1 MHSRRTL
8 SFTILLLP
16 ILLLSTFGGHNI
28 IGQDAESSRLVDI
41 GGGQTIEVQSDEVL
55 RSYSLSDSPL
65 AREGVGS
72 PLNGSEYGTRTDS
85 FTDIELTYET
95 SNTTTSDTTSVPLGP
110 LWEGTTI
117 STSISD
123 LQENRTW
130 LTNPGFDSDTDWTLG
145 TDDVGIYINTLDTS
159 ITGGVVSFTQS
170 GYDTGTWFRHD
181 LGDRCYAEQG
191 ISTNSGEV
199 TWVGVS
205 LDYWVDDNWGGAP
218 VGFWELYVQVG
229 SADVVANHLWDMQFS
244 DVLAQTTWYSTGL
257 VEANA
262 SLITSSDFTLQVG
275 MRTTRSFG
283 CRPQLNPE
291 VQMDNVRVFVKS
303 RVYPSQVNLQMN
315 GLGVGNVSDGLGGWL
330 WSIGTATE
338 VPQTPLIGNY
348 VNSTFT
354 WTPTPVNPDPN
365 EVIRVSFS
373 VEMTVYARK
382 LNASS
387 LYQAEV
393 SSYGDHFSVTNGS
406 QVQWESYYFVAVP
419 NGYSNLYFFNLTKET
434 TRTFDMVSEPRYPG
448 SDFVYWTQD
457 SASVNVSVY
466 EGITDTYQNGFWK
479 LKGHSSNM
487 IQDLRMWTGS
497 SWDTTFTYRANAN
510 VRFQAQLGSA
520 FNGAV
525 VSFSIYD
532 TSGAL
537 WDSLEATVVGGFAET
552 ADVNLDALTAEVG
565 QWTVEAFTNDSI
577 SGGPIH
583 DVGLYGREFTI
594 QHATDMYVTYPRQ
607 SQINWMRNLT
617 YGQDMLLQLRVN
629 DSDNGDLL
637 PGGAATYNWTSGLN
651 PLNDMG
657 TGEYSIVLNTADL
670 GTPGRYAIT
679 LTWSHAYYDSI
690 LETFVINVIEE
701 TSLSSP
707 DAPGLTVP
715 RSWDASFELIFADSR
730 DAGISGATILC
741 NWTDSSYSV
750 VPAPGEPGNYTL
762 TITTPNTNL
771 GTYAVIVTAQ
781 KDFYVTASITL
792 FVEVRQLFTSVS
804 TSRSVVYLPIGF
816 QESVSLTVWDTDH
829 DLPITG
835 AESSIVCNWS
845 ESHVLGEQNYTV
857 TMTSPGVYDVVF
869 FSTETDFLQSYD
881 VVFDVSRFGY
891 QNHTLSITVIVTSHL
906 TLLSLD
912 NPVAPTPYTGT
923 ILINVTYFDGSTL
936 SGIIGSEVLIYV
948 TSPVVEP
955 LSYSVYNGSIAGQ
968 YIIAV
973 PAGQWGD
980 IGWKQLSVYA
990 NWTGQ
995 RAKYANKVLT
1005 FSVRLSGAPTDLFLG
1020 TSPTSTPYG
1029 ENVTFTIIYWDVGAD
1044 SGIVNGTG
1052 PFANNVLIYIEV
1064 ITPGQVLTQSLM
1076 VITEINSIGSP
1087 GEYGIEF
1094 NSSYLSGLIECQ
1106 LRIHVNWTKGALPLY
1121 ENRTLLLSVFST
1133 YRQTVVNWNPLPVT
1147 PYDEKVNLTLTFKDV
1162 LSDSNIR
1169 NSSSLLI
1176 TTPGYAFTVYY
1187 DGDATGIFF
1196 IEVDTSLFLS
1206 TGPHSFQVSLVWS
1219 GSPFYQN
1226 RTVDILINV
1235 RERYTSLTHG
1245 VYSPVEFGNN
1255 LTLVFTYTDQDDL
1268 TSLGMDGGTLTV
1280 TGMAG
1285 LYDVTDNGDGTYTL
1299 ELRTNGFP
1307 STGTFIVNVSIA
1319 YGGARFCADAIDFFY
1334 LTIQARR
1341 TQMTS
1346 ELPNLAPF
1354 LTQAN
1359 ITVQYIDDSTD
1370 TGIEGAQVFAYCAT
1384 SSQPLMQN
1392 TNYRVDDLGSGY
1404 YRVRISTVALG
1415 NFGRYTI
1422 EITANWT
1429 GSPFYL
1435 ERVRL
1440 VDIEVSRRPVSLS
1453 VSKSPLNT
1461 PFLENVEFELTIADS
1476 LDGSPLSL
1484 NKSVLILTH
1493 NGGTLILDSEYS
1505 ISGANGVYV
1514 ISINSTVLT
1523 SVLVSG
1529 HPLFVKFF
1537 WGDLT
1542 PYYANATTSTAVD
1555 INARFTQGRVLTTPG
1570 AFYYFNLSAII
1581 EFSDYLSGN
1590 PIPGAVVTF
1599 TCVND
1604 SVFSSWIVD
1613 MGDGRYKIIV
1623 DTNDLEDG
1631 IGRYYFS
1638 ADITWSGSPYYEDV
1652 IGVEFSVLVNPV
1664 STSLNFVLPQGV
1676 TYYLG
1681 DLVVGNIT
1689 FTNINEGQGIDG
1701 ATVVSDWTTLWG
1713 TVHTI
1718 TPLGNGIYRME
1729 IDTSGLNAQIYTF
1742 SINASKFLHL
1752 SRSVTADIL
1761 LAAIPVEIDLVFS
1774 PTDPVW
1780 GDVLE
1785 FSADVTDARSGAPVL
1800 GASVNLT
1807 LYGQT
1812 HTMPEIGGGI
1822 YNVTVSTMGL
1832 VSGEYTIR
1840 VESFLL
1846 NYETRQRDFQ
1856 IRIDKVAAKILAS
1869 LDPQVA
1875 VNGEAVTIEAEY
1887 LILSNSTVIDI
1898 GVVQYSWIGGTGILT
1913 WVPAQQ
1919 KYIGEMIVAN
1929 AAVGNH
1935 QILIQASS
1943 SIYKS
1948 VSTPITIEITEIT
1961 TALSAY
1967 QDVTVLS
1974 AVSGDTVNVT
1984 VYLENV
1990 DLTGPVLGASLTYGI
2005 STINGSLTELG
2016 NGFYTAQVPT
2026 GAPLQIGDWILTVSS
2041 FIDGYTPASMQ
2052 FTITILKVST
2062 AVIPISD
2069 VLQNGYYGNNLTF
2082 LLSFNDTF
2090 KNIGITGALATYV
2103 LEGRGGTL
2111 AEVGGGVYSLTINTT
2126 WVTAGLISH
2135 DISVT
2140 FQKNLYDY
2148 AYSVVKF
2155 VSVPISTEV
2164 IGSDSATF
2172 PVGDDFTQM
2181 FQFND
2186 TLNNEFL
2193 VDASVTAF
2201 WEFGS
2206 APLLALGNGS
2216 YRFGPT
2222 EAGFS
2227 RLEVRSEP
2235 YALRI
2240 LFSKANYSTQQLNFE
2255 LTIREIATSMIFEP
2269 LPPSIYVG
2277 DPFYVRIT
2285 YMDDDHG
2292 VPIIDAINTTIPLEN
2307 EASLAMVYP
2316 NGTYVFA
2323 FVPSAVR
2330 YYELV
2335 ITLEKEDYRKGVLTL
2350 DIYSVF
2356 SPETQAMFQ
2365 TFSYAGF
2372 LLILVAGLAAAYVRV
2387 WSVPKLLRII
2397 RRMVSLLGKGQIP
2410 PAAKVRNRR
2419 TYLLGVMNEDLEPVG
2434 IKKTMQDVAVSTVE
2448 VEALDVEQLLEE
2460 LQVVVGLSNDDI
2472 AVLRSDLE
2480 KMRPSERAGF
2490 IGEVI
2495 RQERARRAREL
2506 AEVEVPAEAPGEVSE
2521 AERKLTEEELEH
2533 LKQELIKMGIEP
2545 SEADL
2550 MVEQARSLTK
2560 AEIDALLDQIGGLK
2574 E

>member
-8 SFTILLLP
+8 SLTILLLP

-28 IGQDAESSRLVDI
+28 IGQDTERSRLVDI
-41 GGGQTIEVQSDEVL
+41 GGGQTIEVQQDEVL
-55 RSYSLSDSPL
+55 QSYSLSDVPL
-65 AREGVGS
+65 SRDGVGS
-72 PLNGSEYGTRTDS
+72 PLNVSEYGARTDS

-110 LWEGTTI
+110 LWEGTAI
-117 STSISD
+117 STYISD

-130 LTNPGFDSDTDWTLG
+130 LTNPDFATTADWVTG
-145 TDDVGIYINTLDTS
+145 HDDVGDYTNQLTNTIS
-159 ITGGVVSFTQS
+159 GGYVSFTQS
-170 GYDTGTWFRHD
+170 GYWDGSWYRHD
-181 LGDRCYAEQG
+181 LGDRCYAEQS

-205 LDYWVDDNWGGAP
+205 LDYYVDDDWGGGP

-229 SADVVANHLWDMQFS
+229 SADIPANHLWDKQFS

-257 VEANA
+257 IEGDA
-262 SLITSSDFTLQVG
+262 SLITSSDFTLQIG
-275 MRTTRSFG
+275 MRTTRTFG
-283 CRPQLNPE
+283 CRPQLNGE
-291 VQMDNVRVFVKS
+291 VRMDNVKVYVKS
-303 RVYPSQVNLQMN
+303 RVQPSQVNLQMN
-315 GLGVGNVSDGLGGWL
+315 GLDVANVSDGIGGWL
-330 WSIGTATE
+330 WGIGTASE
-338 VPQTPLIGNY
+338 VPQSPWIANS

-354 WTPTPVNPDPN
+354 WTPNPVNPDPN
-365 EVIRVSFS
+365 DVIRVTFS
-373 VEMTVYARK
+373 VDMTVFARK
-382 LNASS
+382 LDSSS
-387 LYQAEV
+387 LYKAEV
-393 SSYGDHFSVTNGS
+393 QSYGDYFTVSNNS
-406 QVQWESYYFVAVP
+406 QVSWNSYYFVAVP
-419 NGYSNLYFFNLTKET
+419 NGYSNPYFFNLTKEA
-434 TRTFDMVSEPRYPG
+434 TRTFDMVSEPRYPD
-448 SDFVYWTQD
+448 SDFPYWTQD
-457 SASVNVSVY
+457 STSVNVSVY
-466 EGITDTYQNGFWK
+466 EEVTGIYQNGFWR
-479 LKGHSSNM
+479 LQGHSANM
-487 IQDLRMWTGS
+487 IQNLQMWTGS
-497 SWDTTFTYRANAN
+497 AWDSTFTYRAYDN
-510 VRFQAQLGSA
+510 VRFRAQLSSA

-537 WDSLEATVVGGFAET
+537 WDRLEATVIGGFAET
-552 ADVNLDALTAEVG
+552 TDVNLDALTAEVG
-565 QWTVEAFTNDSI
+565 KWTVQAFANDSV

-583 DVGLYGREFTI
+583 DVGFYGRVFTI
-594 QHATDMYVTYPRQ
+594 QHSTDMYVTYPRQ
-607 SQINWMRNLT
+607 SQITWMSNLT
-617 YGQDMLLQLRVN
+617 YGQDMLLQVRVN

-637 PGGAATYNWTSGLN
+637 PGGSATYNWTSGVN

-657 TGEYSIVLNTADL
+657 TGEYSVVLNTADL

-679 LTWSHAYYDSI
+679 LTWSNIYYDSI

-715 RSWDASFELIFADSR
+715 RSSDAAFELIFADSR
-730 DAGISGATILC
+730 DAGIDGATILC
-741 NWTDSSYSV
+741 NWTDSSYTI
-750 VPAPGEPGNYTL
+750 VPAAGEPGNYTL
-762 TITTPNTNL
+762 TITTPNTDL

-792 FVEVRQLFTSVS
+792 FIEVRQLFTSVS

-835 AESSIVCNWS
+835 ADSSIVCNWS
-845 ESHVLGEQNYTV
+845 ESHVLGDQNYTV
-857 TMTSPGVYDVVF
+857 TMTSPGIYEVVF
-869 FSTETDFLQSYD
+869 FSTEADFLQSYD

-891 QNHTLSITVIVTSHL
+891 QNHTFSITVIVTSHL

-912 NPVAPTPYTGT
+912 NPVEPTPYTGT
-923 ILINVTYFDGSTL
+923 ILINVTYFDASTL
-936 SGIIGSEVLIYV
+936 SGIIGSDVLIYV

-955 LSYSVYNGSIAGQ
+955 LSYTVYNGSIAGQ

-973 PAGQWGD
+973 PASQWGD

-995 RAKYANKVLT
+995 RAKYDNKVLT
-1005 FSVRLSGAPTDLFLG
+1005 FSVRISGAPTDLFLG

-1029 ENVTFTIIYWDVGAD
+1029 ENVTFTIIYWDVGATN
-1044 SGIVNGTG
+1044 GIVNGTG

-1064 ITPGQVLTQSLM
+1064 ITPGQTLTQSLM
-1076 VITEINSIGSP
+1076 VITEIDFVGSP
-1087 GEYGIEF
+1087 GEYRIEF

-1106 LRIHVNWTKGALPLY
+1106 LRIRVNWTKGALPLY
-1121 ENRTLLLSVFST
+1121 ENRTLILSVFST

-1162 LSDSNIR
+1162 LSDSNILD
-1169 NSSSLLI
+1169 SPSLEI
-1176 TTPGYAFTVYY
+1176 ATPGYAFTIYY

-1206 TGPHSFQVSLVWS
+1206 TGTHSFQVNLVWS

-1226 RTVDILINV
+1226 RTVNIFINV

-1255 LTLVFTYTDQDDL
+1255 LTLVFIYTDQDDL

-1280 TGMAG
+1280 MGLAG
-1285 LYDVTDNGDGTYTL
+1285 FYDVADNGDGTYTL
-1299 ELRTNGFP
+1299 ELRTDGFP

-1319 YGGARFCADAIDFFY
+1319 YGGARFSADAVDFFY

-1346 ELPNLAPF
+1346 ELPDLAPF

-1370 TGIEGAQVFAYCAT
+1370 VGIEGAQVYAFCAT
-1384 SSQPLMQN
+1384 SSQPLVPDS
-1392 TNYRVDDLGSGY
+1392 NYWVDDLGSGY
-1404 YRVRISTVALG
+1404 YRVRISTIALG

-1461 PFLENVEFELTIADS
+1461 PFLENVNFELTIADS
-1476 LDGSPLSL
+1476 LDGSPISL
-1484 NKSVLILTH
+1484 NKSVLIITH
-1493 NGGTLILDSEYS
+1493 GGGTLILDSEYS

-1529 HPLFVKFF
+1529 HPIFVKFF
-1537 WGDLT
+1537 WGDFT
-1542 PYYANATTSTAVD
+1542 PYYANSTTSTAVE
-1555 INARFTQGRVLTTPG
+1555 INTRFTQGRVLATPG

-1590 PIPGAVVTF
+1590 PIPGAMVTF

-1613 MGDGRYKIIV
+1613 MGDGRYTIIV

-1631 IGRYYFS
+1631 IGRYFFS
-1638 ADITWSGSPYYEDV
+1638 ADITWSESPYYEDV
-1652 IGVEFSVLVNPV
+1652 IGLAFSVLVNPV

-1689 FTNINEGQGIDG
+1689 FTDINEGQGIDG
-1701 ATVVSDWTTLWG
+1701 ATVVSDWTALWG
-1713 TVHTI
+1713 TTHTI

-1742 SINASKFLHL
+1742 SINASKPLHL

-1785 FSADVTDARSGAPVL
+1785 FSANITDARNGAPVL
-1800 GASVNLT
+1800 GATVNLT
-1807 LYGQT
+1807 LYGRT
-1812 HTMPEIGGGI
+1812 YTMAEIGGGI
-1822 YNVTVSTMGL
+1822 YNATVSTMGL

-1840 VESFLL
+1840 VESTLL

-1856 IRIDKVAAKILAS
+1856 IRIDKVAANMLAS
-1869 LDPQVA
+1869 LDPQIA
-1875 VNGEAVTIEAEY
+1875 VNGETVTIEADY
-1887 LILSNSTVIDI
+1887 LILSNGTAIDI
-1898 GVVQYSWIGGTGILT
+1898 GLVTYSWIGGTGFLT

-1919 KYIGEMIVAN
+1919 KYIGQMIVAS

-1967 QDVTVLS
+1967 QDITVLS
-1974 AVSGDTVNVT
+1974 AVSGDFVNVT

-1990 DLTGPVLGASLTYGI
+1990 DLTGPVLGATLTYGI
-2005 STINGSLTELG
+2005 DVIIGDLTELG
-2016 NGFYTAQVPT
+2016 NGYYTAQVPT
-2026 GAPLQIGDWILTVSS
+2026 GAPLQIGDWVLTVSS
-2041 FIDGYTPASMQ
+2041 VKDGFTPASTQ
-2052 FTITILKVST
+2052 FTITILKVPT
-2062 AVIPISD
+2062 AVLPISD
-2069 VLQNGYYGNNLTF
+2069 VLQNGYYGTNLTF

-2090 KNIGITGALATYV
+2090 NNIGITGALATYV

-2111 AEVGGGVYSLTINTT
+2111 VEIGGGVYSLTINTT
-2126 WVTAGLISH
+2126 WVSAGLISH

-2140 FQKNLYDY
+2140 FQKNLFDY

-2155 VSVPISTEV
+2155 VSMPISTEV
-2164 IGSDSATF
+2164 IGSDSATV

-2186 TLNNEFL
+2186 TLNNELL

-2206 APLLALGNGS
+2206 APLFALGNGS

-2240 LFSKANYSTQQLNFE
+2240 LFSKANYSTEQLNFE
-2255 LTIREIATSMIFEP
+2255 LTIREIATTMIFEP

-2277 DPFYVRIT
+2277 EPIYVRVT
-2285 YMDDDHG
+2285 YMDVDHG
-2292 VPIIDAINTTIPLEN
+2292 VPIIGAINTTIGFDN
-2307 EASLAMVYP
+2307 EPDLASVHP
-2316 NGTYVFA
+2316 NGTYVFV
-2323 FVPSAVR
+2323 FVPRGVALT
-2330 YYELV
+2330 ELI
-2335 ITLEKEDYRKGVLTL
+2335 ITLDKEDYQTGVLSF
-2350 DIYSVF
+2350 DIYSEF
-2356 SPETQAMFQ
+2356 SPETLGLFR
-2365 TFSYAGF
+2365 TFSYAGL

-2410 PAAKVRNRR
+2410 PAAKVRDRR
-2419 TYLLGVMNEDLEPVG
+2419 AYLLHVMNDELEPVG
-2434 IKKTMQDVAVSTVE
+2434 IRKTMQDVAVSTVE

-2460 LQVVVGLSNDDI
+2460 LQVVVGLTHEDI
-2472 AVLRSDLE
+2472 SVLRSDLE

-2506 AEVEVPAEAPGEVSE
+2506 AEVEVSAEAPEAVSE
-2521 AERKLTEEELEH
+2521 AERMLTEDELEH

-2550 MVEQARSLTK
+2550 MVEQAKSLTK